1 MAAHYRLKYSRYH
14 PEYICLVMKSYFHE
28 PHVPEFLIQ
37 KMFVYFCT
45 YTVPLEAKSLVTC
58 LVAECQVAD

>member
-1 MAAHYRLKYSRYH
+1 
-14 PEYICLVMKSYFHE
+14 MKSYFHE

>member
-1 MAAHYRLKYSRYH
+1 
-14 PEYICLVMKSYFHE
+14 MKNYFHE

-45 YTVPLEAKSLVTC
+45 YIVPLEAKSLVNC
-58 LVAECQVAD
+58 LVAECQVADQRGEIGCYSQGSS